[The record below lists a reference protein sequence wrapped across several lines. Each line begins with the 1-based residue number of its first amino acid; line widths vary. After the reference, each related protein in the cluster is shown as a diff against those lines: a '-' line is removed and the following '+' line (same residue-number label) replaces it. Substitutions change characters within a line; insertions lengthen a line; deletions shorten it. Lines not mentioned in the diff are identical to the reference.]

1 LELFHANKDTLTWF
15 EKEQATARWMG
26 SRMAQILRIARS
38 LADLHGVATLE
49 VQHIKQAVQLNTA
62 FST

>member
-1 LELFHANKDTLTWF
+1 MAWF
-15 EKEQATARWMG
+15 EKEQVTARWMG

-38 LADLHGVATLE
+38 LADLHGVATIE
-49 VQHIKQAVQLNTA
+49 VPHLKLAVQLNAA